1 MPVSVAMIKELTD
14 AFLKDLAY
22 VPSFRKEFR
31 RLGEVGQRNNAA
43 AAAKSAS
50 IHQASYEGHELSHLL
65 QESSR
70 VYGQGKITKIF

>member
-14 AFLKDLAY
+14 VFLQGQAH

-31 RLGEVGQRNNAA
+31 RLGAIGHRNNA

-50 IHQASYEGHELSHLL
+50 IHQASYEGHALSHLL
-65 QESSR
+65 Q
-70 VYGQGKITKIF
+70 